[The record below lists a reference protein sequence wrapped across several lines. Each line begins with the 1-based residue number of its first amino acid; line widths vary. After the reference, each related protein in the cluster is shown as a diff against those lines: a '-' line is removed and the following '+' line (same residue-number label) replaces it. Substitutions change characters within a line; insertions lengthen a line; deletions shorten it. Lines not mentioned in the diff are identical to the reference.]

1 MTVREIP
8 QQETHI
14 AAATLLELRPH
25 HKTLEAMT
33 KQIDKQRA
41 GGYRVVASMEG
52 DEAAAV
58 AGFRVH
64 ENTAWG
70 RHLYVDDLVTH
81 PEHTRKGHADALF
94 AWLDEEAKKQDCGEF
109 HLDSGVAESREAA
122 HRFYFNH
129 GLRITSYHFA
139 RSIDR

>member
-8 QQETHI
+8 PQETLK
-14 AAATLLELRPH
+14 AAATLLHLRPH
-25 HKTLEAMT
+25 HGTAEQLAE
-33 KQIDKQRA
+33 QIDKQRA
-41 GGYRVVASMEG
+41 DGYRVIASMEG

-58 AGFRVH
+58 AGFRIQ

-81 PEHTRKGHADALF
+81 PGHTRKGHADALF
-94 AWLDEEAKKQDCGEF
+94 AWLDEEAKQQGCGEL
-109 HLDSGVAESREAA
+109 HLDSGVAENREAA

-129 GLRITSYHFA
+129 GLRISSYHFA
-139 RSIDR
+139 RRVDR